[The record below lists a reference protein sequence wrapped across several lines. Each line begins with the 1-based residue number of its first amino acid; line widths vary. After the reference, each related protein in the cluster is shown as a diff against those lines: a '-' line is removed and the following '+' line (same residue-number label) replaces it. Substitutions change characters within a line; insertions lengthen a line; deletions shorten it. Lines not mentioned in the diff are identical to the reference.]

1 MKVGIVG
8 AGNAGKLFLKT
19 LIDIETE
26 GEVNV
31 VGIMDI
37 NPEAPGLAFAK
48 QHKIPTYTD
57 MKLFMKNDMD
67 LILELTG
74 SASVKQEISS
84 LKKDSTHLM
93 DSHAAR
99 LTFLLSQHQQKLYE
113 KLEQYIKYIESLMK
127 SMADNISKIN
137 ETVETIGVTSEK
149 IIESVNRSTE
159 SINETDNIVMIIND
173 ITSRIKI
180 LGINASIEAAR
191 AGEHGAGFSVVAE
204 EIGKLTDSSKN
215 ATSDITSLIKK
226 IKQDIS
232 GLANI
237 TENLDAICKKQ
248 NEIAHSLTDDNLKME
263 KVLSEK

>member
-1 MKVGIVG
+1 MRVGIVG

-19 LIDIETE
+19 LIDIE
-26 GEVNV
+26 GEIEV
-31 VGIMDI
+31 VGITDI
-37 NPEAPGLAFAK
+37 NPDAPGLILAK
-48 QHKIPTYTD
+48 KRRIPTYTD

-74 SASVKQEISS
+74 NTSVKQEILS
-84 LKKDSTHLM
+84 LKKDNTHLM
-93 DSHAAR
+93 DSHAAK
-99 LTFLLSQHQQKLYE
+99 LTSLLSQHQQKLYE

-137 ETVETIGVTSEK
+137 ETVETIGITSEK
-149 IIESVNRSTE
+149 IIDSVNRSTE

-204 EIGKLTDSSKN
+204 EIGKLTDSSKS

-232 GLANI
+232 GVANI
-237 TENLDAICKKQ
+237 TEDLDVIYKKQ
-248 NEIAHSLTDDNLKME
+248 NERG
-263 KVLSEK
+263 